1 MHMSIFIV
9 KLSVSCLIESGKG
22 SRFCNYS
29 GEPIL
34 FGVGKTSPSGWEEYE
49 PNRMEPMGNSAEAGT
64 EIEIEIDYTY
74 MYITDS
80 GDYICK

>member
-1 MHMSIFIV
+1 MS
-9 KLSVSCLIESGKG
+9 
-22 SRFCNYS
+22 
-29 GEPIL
+29 
-34 FGVGKTSPSGWEEYE
+34 VGKLGSSRSEEYE